1 MGLEMAMDRI
11 LLEQSLALVAAD
23 DPDFTVRFYERLFA
37 DHPEVKSLFGKNIRP
52 QATMLQEAIVAVLEH
67 LDDPAWLQT
76 SLGSL
81 GRVHASLGVTPRMY
95 GWVATTLVATMADI
109 AGPEWTDAMAK
120 EWNGA
125 LTAVAAMMLDA
136 YPPESPGQEPNTT
149 DQQLLSGPGPGRG

>member
-1 MGLEMAMDRI
+1 MDKI

-37 DHPEVKSLFGKNIRP
+37 DYPEVKALFGKNIRP

-67 LDDPAWLQT
+67 LDDPGWLET
-76 SLGSL
+76 SLSSL
-81 GRVHASLGVTPRMY
+81 GRVHASLGVTPKMY

-109 AGPEWTDAMAK
+109 AGPQWTDVMSK
-120 EWNGA
+120 EWNEA

-136 YPPESPGQEPNTT
+136 YPPESPGQESNTT
-149 DQQLLSGPGPGRG
+149 DQHLLSGPGRGKG